1 LKGAS
6 NVSKLVPLND
16 RILIKRKN
24 PLKKTPG
31 GILIPE
37 AAQTK
42 MSEGKVVAVGSG
54 RRLENGKIVP
64 LDVKRGDRVIFWF
77 ISGTE
82 IKVEDEEL
90 VVVKEDDI
98 LCVLG

>member
-1 LKGAS
+1 M
-6 NVSKLVPLND
+6 SKLVPLND

-31 GILIPE
+31 GIFIPE

-54 RRLENGKIVP
+54 RRLPNGSLVEP
-64 LDVKRGDRVIFWF
+64 DVKRGDHVLFGKY
-77 ISGTE
+77 SGTE

-98 LCVLG
+98 LRVLG